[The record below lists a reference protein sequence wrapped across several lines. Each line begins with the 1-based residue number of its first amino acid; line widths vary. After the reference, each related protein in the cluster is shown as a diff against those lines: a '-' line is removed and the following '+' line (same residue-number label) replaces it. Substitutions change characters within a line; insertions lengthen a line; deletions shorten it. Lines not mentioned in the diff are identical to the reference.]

1 MRQGVFCIV
10 LSSMEVVRVENGYT
24 ATEAN
29 KNRKGRHK
37 SK

>member
-10 LSSMEVVRVENGYT
+10 LSSMEVVGVENRYT
-24 ATEAN
+24 ATEAS
-29 KNRKGRHK
+29 KNREGRHK